1 MVFLWV
7 VGGAL
12 KLQNKRRKGKGMTEF
27 LVRRF
32 VKNYEHTETVAVRTA
47 YGVLASMVG
56 IFCNVFLFLV
66 KGGIGIV
73 LHSISVTADAF
84 NNLSDAGSSIIGL
97 VGVKM
102 AEKPADEEHPFGH
115 GRIEYIAALIVAF
128 IVLEVGFTFLKDA
141 IGKIRQ
147 PEILKFNTVSVVI
160 LMFSIGVKIWLAF
173 FNRKLGK
180 KINSKVMMATAA
192 DAMGDVATTT
202 ATILSVLFFRV
213 TGINIDGFVGIGV
226 ALVVMW
232 AGVGIAKDTL
242 EPLIGEAVPQ
252 ETCDE
257 ITKFVESYD
266 GIVGTHD
273 LLVHNY
279 GPGRSMASIHAEV
292 PNDVNIEVSHEVID
306 KIERDARKYLG
317 TYLLIHM
324 DPIETKDQDVI
335 KVRKKVEDIVTQADP
350 DASIHDFRMVSGEH
364 RINLIFDMVLP
375 HGYDKEEENTLQRL
389 VTEKIHRL
397 GERYQ
402 CVITMEKSFVAES
415 KEK

>member
-66 KGGIGIV
+66 KGAIGIV

-160 LMFSIGVKIWLAF
+160 LMFSIGVKIWLAS

-335 KVRKKVEDIVTQADP
+335 KVRKKVEDIVTQTDP
-350 DASIHDFRMVSGEH
+350 DASIHDFRMV
-364 RINLIFDMVLP
+364 
-375 HGYDKEEENTLQRL
+375 YDKEEENTLQRL

-397 GERYQ
+397 DERYQ
-402 CVITMEKSFVAES
+402 CVITMEKSFVAEP